1 MIRVEGGKIVI
12 EPISR
17 DLEEKVEVWVKA
29 ALNTNIEL
37 FSEEIGESWKLM
49 DGEYARRKLGL
60 LS

>member
-29 ALNTNIEL
+29 ALNTSIEL

-49 DGEYARRKLGL
+49 DEKYARRKLGL